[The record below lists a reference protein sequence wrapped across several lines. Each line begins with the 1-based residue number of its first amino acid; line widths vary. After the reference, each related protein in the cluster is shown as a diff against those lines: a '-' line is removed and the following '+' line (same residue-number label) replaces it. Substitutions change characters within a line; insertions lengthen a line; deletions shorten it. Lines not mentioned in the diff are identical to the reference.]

1 MKSALTAL
9 LAFCLCLPLVG
20 DDAAK
25 KKEFEETKA
34 KAENGDALSQLILG
48 QMYIEGYGVLKDP
61 KEAARWWIKAAEQG
75 NALAQFSLAKKYQGG
90 KGVLQDHKEAVRWYR
105 KAAEQGYGPAQ
116 LDLGE
121 MYHSGLG
128 TLEDYVTAYAWFNI
142 AQANRGKRDVGAL
155 AKHRKNTISRTMTP
169 EQIAKAEELLKE
181 MVKKN
186 PKLLNK

>member
-1 MKSALTAL
+1 MKFL
-9 LAFCLCLPLVG
+9 LPLLLILCVPLMA
-20 DDAAK
+20 DEKKDK
-25 KKEFEETKA
+25 KKFEETKVRA
-34 KAENGDALSQLILG
+34 VNGDALSQLILG
-48 QMYIEGYGVLKDP
+48 QMYIEGYGVLKDH

-105 KAAEQGYGPAQ
+105 KAAEQGYAPAQ

-121 MYHSGLG
+121 MCHSGLG

-155 AKHRKNTISRTMTP
+155 AKYRKNTIIRTMTAA
-169 EQIAKAEELLKE
+169 QITKAEELSKE
-181 MVKKN
+181 MIKKN
-186 PKLLNK
+186 PKLIQKKD

>member
-48 QMYIEGYGVLKDP
+48 QMYIEGYGVLKDH

-155 AKHRKNTISRTMTP
+155 AKYRKNTISRTMTP

>member
-1 MKSALTAL
+1 MKSALIAL

-25 KKEFEETKA
+25 KDFEETKA
-34 KAENGDALSQLILG
+34 KAEKGDALSQLILG
-48 QMYIEGYGVLKDP
+48 QMYIEGYGVLKDD
-61 KEAARWWIKAAEQG
+61 KEAVKWHLKAAKQG

-105 KAAEQGYGPAQ
+105 KAAKQGYGPAQ

-121 MYHSGLG
+121 MHHSGLG

-142 AQANRGKRDVGAL
+142 AQANSGKRDVGAL
-155 AKHRKNTISRTMTP
+155 AKYRKNTISRKMTS
-169 EQIAKAEELLKE
+169 EQIAKGQELSKE

>member
-1 MKSALTAL
+1 MKFL
-9 LAFCLCLPLVG
+9 LPLLLILCVPLMA
-20 DDAAK
+20 DEKKDK
-25 KKEFEETKA
+25 KKFEETKVRA
-34 KAENGDALSQLILG
+34 VNGDALSQLILG
-48 QMYIEGYGVLKDP
+48 QMYIEGYGVLKDH

-128 TLEDYVTAYAWFNI
+128 AFEDYVTAYAWFNI
-142 AQANRGKRDVGAL
+142 AGGKRDVGAL
-155 AKHRKNTISRTMTP
+155 AKYRKNTIIRTMTAD
-169 EQIAKAEELLKE
+169 QIKKAEALSKE
-181 MVKKN
+181 MIKKN
-186 PKLLNK
+186 PKLINE

>member
-25 KKEFEETKA
+25 KDFEETKA
-34 KAENGDALSQLILG
+34 KAEKGDALSQLILG
-48 QMYIEGYGVLKDP
+48 QMYLEGYGVLKDD
-61 KEAARWWIKAAEQG
+61 KEAVKWYLKAAEQG

-128 TLEDYVTAYAWFNI
+128 AFEDYVTAYAWFNI
-142 AQANRGKRDVGAL
+142 AGGKRDVGAL
-155 AKHRKNTISRTMTP
+155 AKYRKNTIIRTMTAD
-169 EQIAKAEELLKE
+169 QIAKGQELSRE

-186 PKLLNK
+186 PKLLNKK